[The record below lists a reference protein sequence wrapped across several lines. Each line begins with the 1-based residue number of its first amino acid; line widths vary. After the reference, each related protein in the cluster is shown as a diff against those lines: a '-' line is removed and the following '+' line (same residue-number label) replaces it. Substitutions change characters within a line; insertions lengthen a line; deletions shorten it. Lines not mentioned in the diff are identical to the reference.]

1 MESPKDKA
9 SLLHNLKTERAAWEA
24 LVAQVGEAHLTE
36 PGVEGD
42 WSVKDVIAHIAAYEE
57 WTADQLR
64 AVARGE
70 RGPYTSGAIPTTARG
85 LDVDARNAVI
95 FEARHGQSLAETL
108 AQARATF
115 DGLVAAIEAL
125 PEDTLSE
132 PNRSGWTK
140 EQPLLEPVA
149 GNTYEHYH
157 EHIPLLKAWLAQR
170 AARA

>member
-1 MESPKDKA
+1 MTA
-9 SLLHNLKTERAAWEA
+9 
-24 LVAQVGEAHLTE
+24 

-70 RGPYTSGAIPTTARG
+70 QEPYISDAIPAAARG

-95 FEARHGQSLAETL
+95 FEATRTQSLAQAL
-108 AQARATF
+108 VQAQATF

-125 PEDTLSE
+125 PEDELTQ

-140 EQPLLEPVA
+140 AQPLLEPVA

-157 EHIPLLKAWLAQR
+157 EHIPLLQAWLAQR

>member
-1 MESPKDKA
+1 MDSPKDKTT
-9 SLLHNLKTERAAWEA
+9 LLNNLKTERAAWEA
-24 LVAQVGEAHLTE
+24 LVAQVGEAHLTD

-70 RGPYTSGAIPTTARG
+70 REAYISDAIPAAARG
-85 LDVDARNAVI
+85 LDVDARNAII
-95 FEARHGQSLAETL
+95 FEATRTQSLAKGL

-125 PEDTLSE
+125 PEDALSE

-157 EHIPLLKAWLAQR
+157 EHIPLLEAWLAR
-170 AARA
+170 RGVVA